1 MRSLG
6 GLSAVVAIGV
16 MGVAPGV
23 AWPAGHWSDLF
34 RPAKPPHPAVV
45 RVIAPNGNSFSLG
58 SGALVAVRGQ
68 HGLVVTNW
76 HVVRD
81 ATGVI
86 QVAFPD
92 GFRSPALVLKTD
104 AEWDLAA
111 LAIWRPR
118 VEPIPL
124 ATQAPRPG
132 EPLTI
137 AGYGSGGY
145 REVTGQCTQYVAP
158 GVNQP
163 FEMVELSARARQGDS
178 GGPILNA
185 RGELAGVLFGASF
198 RETTGSYCGR
208 VRQFLASVADD
219 FQRLQPADALLVR
232 GPTTGQRAGELAGAG
247 GHPPAGRPSAG
258 LPGRGELAGGPPGTG
273 GPGGGRLGAGRLGGG
288 PQGAISTAFPGP
300 PSTQGWRPIAGS
312 SGAVAVGPRPSAPP
326 VPAGPAHRKTAGAA
340 ASGLAQ
346 AQPGPVPVGGAWR
359 APEAA
364 IAGGPEA
371 GNLAVPAQPPSLE
384 TSGSDSQ
391 TDVAPP
397 PTLFEQVRN
406 VLAAIGA
413 FALFLHGLRL
423 ILANRP
429 D

>member
-1 MRSLG
+1 MRPRNRFT
-6 GLSAVVAIGV
+6 AVMAVA
-16 MGVAPGV
+16 AWLASPGV

-34 RPAKPPHPAVV
+34 RAAKPPHPAVV
-45 RVIAPNGNSFSLG
+45 RIIAPSGDSLSLG
-58 SGALVAVRGQ
+58 SGALVAVSGQ
-68 HGLVVTNW
+68 HGLVLTNW

-132 EPLTI
+132 DPLTI
-137 AGYGSGGY
+137 AGYGSGVY
-145 REVTGQCTQYVAP
+145 REVTGRCTQYVAP

-198 RETTGSYCGR
+198 SETTGSYCGR
-208 VRQFLASVADD
+208 VRQFLATVADD
-219 FQRLQPADALLVR
+219 FQRLQPVDTLLAQSN
-232 GPTTGQRAGELAGAG
+232 PAG
-247 GHPPAGRPSAG
+247 PPAGQPSGAPPH
-258 LPGRGELAGGPPGTG
+258 LPGGTSGPP
-273 GPGGGRLGAGRLGGG
+273 
-288 PQGAISTAFPGP
+288 
-300 PSTQGWRPIAGS
+300 S
-312 SGAVAVGPRPSAPP
+312 SGAVPAAFAGQAGTQGWMPIVGPRHAGPSSGASGHSQPEANRPPPIAGRARATISAPGPLDVARSGGVPSANGRPYSPP
-326 VPAGPAHRKTAGAA
+326 
-340 ASGLAQ
+340 Q
-346 AQPGPVPVGGAWR
+346 
-359 APEAA
+359 AA
-364 IAGGPEA
+364 IAASPPPAVPVPPEAVAVASGPEA
-371 GNLAVPAQPPSLE
+371 
-384 TSGSDSQ
+384 SGSTS
-391 TDVAPP
+391 ARP
-397 PTLFEQVRN
+397 PTPFEQARN

-413 FALFLHGLRL
+413 FALFFHGLRL
-423 ILANRP
+423 FLAGRS

>member
-1 MRSLG
+1 MRPLVR
-6 GLSAVVAIGV
+6 LTAVLAIGAWLASPS
-16 MGVAPGV
+16 G

-45 RVIAPNGNSFSLG
+45 RIIAPNGNSLSLG
-58 SGALVAVRGQ
+58 SGALVAVNGQ

-104 AEWDLAA
+104 AQWDLAA

-124 ATQAPRPG
+124 ASQAPRPG

-137 AGYGSGGY
+137 AGYGSGVY
-145 REVTGQCTQYVAP
+145 REVTGRCTQYVAP
-158 GVNQP
+158 DVNQP

-198 RETTGSYCGR
+198 SETTGSYCGR
-208 VRQFLASVADD
+208 VRQFLASVAGD
-219 FQRLQPADALLVR
+219 FQRLQPVDTV
-232 GPTTGQRAGELAGAG
+232 LAGYP
-247 GHPPAGRPSAG
+247 PPAPATQGAV
-258 LPGRGELAGGPPGTG
+258 G
-273 GPGGGRLGAGRLGGG
+273 GPGGSAGGLGSASSSAAVPATFATGLS
-288 PQGAISTAFPGP
+288 AS
-300 PSTQGWRPIAGS
+300 GWRPIAGT
-312 SGAVAVGPRPSAPP
+312 GPAAPSVSAAGGLAPP
-326 VPAGPAHRKTAGAA
+326 VGPPARLPERAGLGPMASSGPPPSAVAQARPGPAAEV
-340 ASGLAQ
+340 L
-346 AQPGPVPVGGAWR
+346 PLR

-364 IAGGPEA
+364 IAGRGP
-371 GNLAVPAQPPSLE
+371 AVEPAQPAHMPPLDAS
-384 TSGSDSQ
+384 
-391 TDVAPP
+391 APGEP
-397 PTLFEQVRN
+397 AAAPADTWFEQGRN
-406 VLAAIGA
+406 VLAALGA
-413 FALFLHGLRL
+413 LAVFFHGLRL
-423 ILANRP
+423 VLPPARKARGR
-429 D
+429 

>member
-1 MRSLG
+1 MVALG
-6 GLSAVVAIGV
+6 
-16 MGVAPGV
+16 
-23 AWPAGHWSDLF
+23 AWLAGPAAAWSAGHWSDLF
-34 RPAKPPHPAVV
+34 QPAKPPHPAVV
-45 RVIAPNGNSFSLG
+45 RIIAPSGNSLSLG
-58 SGALVAVRGQ
+58 SGALVAVAGQ

-81 ATGVI
+81 ATGII

-124 ATQAPRPG
+124 AAQAPRPG

-137 AGYGSGGY
+137 AGYGSGVY
-145 REVTGQCTQYVAP
+145 REVTGRCTQYVAP

-208 VRQFLASVADD
+208 VRQFLASVADE
-219 FQRLQPADALLVR
+219 FQRLQPVDTLLARAPLAAPSATSPGSPQSSSVGGRLTSTFPQPLPTPVATNPSVQEWVPIASRAGTTPSVRALAPPGFLSSKPPGRSGLDVPAPAV
-232 GPTTGQRAGELAGAG
+232 PTTSGATQAGAE
-247 GHPPAGRPSAG
+247 P
-258 LPGRGELAGGPPGTG
+258 LVAGGPWP
-273 GPGGGRLGAGRLGGG
+273 
-288 PQGAISTAFPGP
+288 
-300 PSTQGWRPIAGS
+300 
-312 SGAVAVGPRPSAPP
+312 
-326 VPAGPAHRKTAGAA
+326 
-340 ASGLAQ
+340 
-346 AQPGPVPVGGAWR
+346 

-364 IAGGPEA
+364 IVGGA
-371 GNLAVPAQPPSLE
+371 PAMGPL
-384 TSGSDSQ
+384 
-391 TDVAPP
+391 APP
-397 PTLFEQVRN
+397 PTPPPDAAATPGEPPSSTAGWFEQGRN
-406 VLAAIGA
+406 VLAALGA
-413 FALFLHGLRL
+413 LAVFFHGLRW
-423 ILANRP
+423 IVPPARRARTR
-429 D
+429 

>member
-1 MRSLG
+1 MSWLRRLT
-6 GLSAVVAIGV
+6 AVLAIG
-16 MGVAPGV
+16 AWLASSSA
-23 AWPAGHWSDLF
+23 AWPGGPWSDLF
-34 RPAKPPHPAVV
+34 GPAKPPHPAVV
-45 RVIAPNGNSFSLG
+45 RIIAPSGHSLSLG
-58 SGALVAVRGQ
+58 SGALVAVSGQ

-137 AGYGSGGY
+137 AGYGSGVY
-145 REVTGQCTQYVAP
+145 REVTGRCTQYVAP
-158 GVNQP
+158 GADRP

-198 RETTGSYCGR
+198 SETTGSYCGR

-219 FQRLQPADALLVR
+219 FRRLQPVDTV
-232 GPTTGQRAGELAGAG
+232 LAWSNLPAPAAAEATA
-247 GHPPAGRPSAG
+247 PPAGSPASNS
-258 LPGRGELAGGPPGTG
+258 GGA
-273 GPGGGRLGAGRLGGG
+273 LGAIPPVASARGRD
-288 PQGAISTAFPGP
+288 AE
-300 PSTQGWRPIAGS
+300 GWRPIAK
-312 SGAVAVGPRPSAPP
+312 AIARPSVPQAGGSAPP
-326 VPAGPAHRKTAGAA
+326 GLLPSGPPWRAGPGQTAISGPNWPTPPRGGPGEQPESLPWTAPEVAIAGRGPAG
-340 ASGLAQ
+340 ASGDLAQ
-346 AQPGPVPVGGAWR
+346 APPLDTLSMPGQS
-359 APEAA
+359 AP
-364 IAGGPEA
+364 
-371 GNLAVPAQPPSLE
+371 
-384 TSGSDSQ
+384 
-391 TDVAPP
+391 APP
-397 PTLFEQVRN
+397 ATWFEQGRN
-406 VLAAIGA
+406 VLAALGA
-413 FALFLHGLRL
+413 LAVFFHGLRL
-423 ILANRP
+423 ILPPPRKP
-429 D
+429 RGR